1 MFLHFY
7 ALFFH
12 YYCNSPRTC
21 ALLVE
26 RAMQPKTA
34 MYWHTVDEVKKSKQT
49 MELEECMLFVIDE
62 DGSTKIVKKKHYG
75 ANVRRLQSE

>member
-1 MFLHFY
+1 
-7 ALFFH
+7 
-12 YYCNSPRTC
+12 
-21 ALLVE
+21 
-26 RAMQPKTA
+26 MQPKTA